1 MLANRSV
8 LKRSIADIINRI
20 DSEPTELTIVIM
32 AKGSEEDCKKII
44 NEAIVANIV
53 NRLK

>member
-8 LKRSIADIINRI
+8 LKSSIADIVNRI
-20 DSEPTELTIVIM
+20 DSAPAELTIVIM

-44 NEAIVANIV
+44 NEAITENIV